1 MKVGMNLLLWTAFV
15 EEAHF
20 PILEK
25 IKKTGYDGVEIPLFD
40 GDAEHYKKIKKELDN
55 LGLGCTAVTVVNA
68 DTNPISPDASV
79 RKAALDRIKW
89 ALDMTSVMGGDVL
102 AGPYHSA
109 LGVFSGQPPTADE
122 RKRAVEV
129 LTQAAD
135 HAQKVK
141 VKIAIE
147 YLNRFECYFLTNALD
162 AKNLVREINHPYFGT
177 MYDTFHANIEE
188 KNISQAIASMEDT
201 YVHVHISENDR
212 GTPGSGHV
220 HWDETFKAL
229 RKAKYDGWLT
239 IEAFGRALPDLA
251 AATKIWR
258 DMFPSPEDVYG
269 NGFKF
274 IKEKWKDLQFRKPKT
289 HALNIGFNYDF
300 SNNVLGYDLGYW
312 YKPSNIGLTYGASLL
327 LRTDFTNT
335 KIGFAP
341 VLGYK
346 IWQFHIQTG
355 YQFLSKARTN
365 FFTTNTL
372 FIDIRFVLINNTKIK
387 K

>member
-15 EEAHF
+15 TEEHF

-55 LGLGCTAVTVVNA
+55 LGLGCTTVTVVNA
-68 DTNPISPDASV
+68 ETNPISPDASI
-79 RKAALDRIKW
+79 RKAGLERIKW
-89 ALDMTSVMGGDVL
+89 ALDMTSVMGGDLL

-188 KNISQAIASMEDT
+188 KNISHAIASMEDT

-274 IKEKWKDLQFRKPKT
+274 IKEKWEAFK
-289 HALNIGFNYDF
+289 
-300 SNNVLGYDLGYW
+300 
-312 YKPSNIGLTYGASLL
+312 
-327 LRTDFTNT
+327 
-335 KIGFAP
+335 
-341 VLGYK
+341 
-346 IWQFHIQTG
+346 
-355 YQFLSKARTN
+355 
-365 FFTTNTL
+365 
-372 FIDIRFVLINNTKIK
+372 
-387 K
+387 

>member
-15 EEAHF
+15 TEEHF

-68 DTNPISPDASV
+68 ETNPISPDASI
-79 RKAALDRIKW
+79 RKAGLERIKW
-89 ALDMTSVMGGDVL
+89 ALDMTSVMGGDLL

-188 KNISQAIASMEDT
+188 KNISHAIASMEDT

-274 IKEKWKDLQFRKPKT
+274 IKEKWEAFK
-289 HALNIGFNYDF
+289 
-300 SNNVLGYDLGYW
+300 
-312 YKPSNIGLTYGASLL
+312 
-327 LRTDFTNT
+327 
-335 KIGFAP
+335 
-341 VLGYK
+341 
-346 IWQFHIQTG
+346 
-355 YQFLSKARTN
+355 
-365 FFTTNTL
+365 
-372 FIDIRFVLINNTKIK
+372 
-387 K
+387 

>member
-1 MKVGMNLLLWTAFV
+1 
-15 EEAHF
+15 
-20 PILEK
+20 LEK

-79 RKAALDRIKW
+79 RKAGLDRIKW
-89 ALDMTSVMGGDVL
+89 ALDMTSVMGGDLL

-274 IKEKWKDLQFRKPKT
+274 IKEKWEAFK
-289 HALNIGFNYDF
+289 
-300 SNNVLGYDLGYW
+300 
-312 YKPSNIGLTYGASLL
+312 
-327 LRTDFTNT
+327 
-335 KIGFAP
+335 
-341 VLGYK
+341 
-346 IWQFHIQTG
+346 
-355 YQFLSKARTN
+355 
-365 FFTTNTL
+365 
-372 FIDIRFVLINNTKIK
+372 
-387 K
+387 